1 MRFHD
6 LDRAR
11 RGASLITPDIDRTA
25 VACVLTVE
33 DRAAL
38 LEDLDRHPGHDPWV
52 VAVARAKLALAR
64 LSAAA
69 DLAPDRV
76 AVGTRLAFSL
86 GGRMAETAVL
96 APWSEEPAPLG
107 RIALRTRLGVAMLG
121 MGEGAAVD
129 VPRHDGVV
137 ERLTIDGVL
146 YRAGVLPAPAASPA
160 NDNRSAGWEGRP

>member
-11 RGASLITPDIDRTA
+11 RGATLITTDIDQA
-25 VACVLTVE
+25 AAACVLAFG
-33 DRAAL
+33 DHAAL
-38 LEDLDRHPGHDPWV
+38 LACLDRHPGHDPWV

-64 LSAAA
+64 LSAASG
-69 DLAPDRV
+69 LAPDRV

-86 GGRMAETAVL
+86 GARLTETAVL

-121 MGEGAAVD
+121 MGEGAGVD

-146 YRAGVLPAPAASPA
+146 YRAGALPAPATLPA
-160 NDNRSAGWEGRP
+160 NDNLGAGWEGRS